1 MSHIPGHVSLVSR
14 VDRVLSKENL
24 DADRACADQKI
35 AAVIC
40 SNSCISHLWYAT
52 KRDRV
57 HKNRYDE
64 SGIDTSSNSG
74 SSGWASFKRNIIYA
88 IRSLKIN
95 GVEINRSVCIHA
107 QTARRCRTRRVH
119 SSIHTA
125 APTRRVPFASTENT
139 SRCGLSVPD
148 EPDAVDAVCTRATR
162 RVLFANGTRVG
173 LNLQCEHGHRFV
185 IKFWRPRARRGQHR
199 FSYGSNR

>member
-1 MSHIPGHVSLVSR
+1 MSPFPGHVSIVSR
-14 VDRVLSKENL
+14 VDHVLSKENM

-40 SNSCISHLWYAT
+40 STSCISHLWYAT
-52 KRDRV
+52 ERDLV
-57 HKNRYDE
+57 HKNRYE
-64 SGIDTSSNSG
+64 ASGIDTLSNSG
-74 SSGWASFKRNIIYA
+74 ARGWTSFKRNILYA
-88 IRSLKIN
+88 IRSLTIN

-125 APTRRVPFASTENT
+125 TPTRRVPFASTENT

-162 RVLFANGTRVG
+162 RVPFANGTRVG
-173 LNLQCEHGHRFV
+173 
-185 IKFWRPRARRGQHR
+185 
-199 FSYGSNR
+199 

>member
-1 MSHIPGHVSLVSR
+1 M
-14 VDRVLSKENL
+14 
-24 DADRACADQKI
+24 DADRACADQTI

-40 SNSCISHLWYAT
+40 STSCISHLWYAT
-52 KRDRV
+52 ERDRV
-57 HKNRYDE
+57 HKNRYE
-64 SGIDTSSNSG
+64 ASGIDTLSNSG
-74 SSGWASFKRNIIYA
+74 ARGWTSFKRNILYA

-125 APTRRVPFASTENT
+125 TPTRRVPFASTENT

-148 EPDAVDAVCTRATR
+148 EPDAVDAVCTWQSITFEASDRSRSLPLALIHILASELSLAPIR
-162 RVLFANGTRVG
+162 
-173 LNLQCEHGHRFV
+173 E
-185 IKFWRPRARRGQHR
+185 IAR
-199 FSYGSNR
+199 

>member
-1 MSHIPGHVSLVSR
+1 MSIVSR
-14 VDRVLSKENL
+14 VDHVLSKENM

-40 SNSCISHLWYAT
+40 CTSCISHAT
-52 KRDRV
+52 ERDRV
-57 HKNRYDE
+57 HKNRYE
-64 SGIDTSSNSG
+64 ASRIDTLSNSG
-74 SSGWASFKRNIIYA
+74 ARGWTSFKRNILYA

-119 SSIHTA
+119 SSIHTTT
-125 APTRRVPFASTENT
+125 PTRRVPFASTENT

-148 EPDAVDAVCTRATR
+148 EPDAVDAVCTR
-162 RVLFANGTRVG
+162 RVPFANGTRVG
-173 LNLQCEHGHRFV
+173 
-185 IKFWRPRARRGQHR
+185 
-199 FSYGSNR
+199 

>member
-1 MSHIPGHVSLVSR
+1 MPPFPGHVSIVSR
-14 VDRVLSKENL
+14 VDHVLSKENI

-40 SNSCISHLWYAT
+40 STSCISHLWYAT
-52 KRDRV
+52 ERDRV
-57 HKNRYDE
+57 HTNRYE
-64 SGIDTSSNSG
+64 ASGIDTSSNRSAR
-74 SSGWASFKRNIIYA
+74 GWTSFKRNIIYA
-88 IRSLKIN
+88 IRSLTIN

-107 QTARRCRTRRVH
+107 QTARLCRTRRVH

-148 EPDAVDAVCTRATR
+148 EPDAVDAVFTRATR
-162 RVLFANGTRVG
+162 RVPFANGTRVG
-173 LNLQCEHGHRFV
+173 
-185 IKFWRPRARRGQHR
+185 
-199 FSYGSNR
+199 

>member
-1 MSHIPGHVSLVSR
+1 M
-14 VDRVLSKENL
+14 

-40 SNSCISHLWYAT
+40 STSCISHLWYAT
-52 KRDRV
+52 ERDRV
-57 HKNRYDE
+57 HKNRYE
-64 SGIDTSSNSG
+64 EASGIDTLSNSG
-74 SSGWASFKRNIIYA
+74 ARGWTSFKRNILYA

-95 GVEINRSVCIHA
+95 GVEINRSVCIYE

-125 APTRRVPFASTENT
+125 TPTRRVPFASTENT

-148 EPDAVDAVCTRATR
+148 EPAQWTQCVHGQPDAYRSRMVRASGKITS
-162 RVLFANGTRVG
+162 VNTALCIVSCHWV
-173 LNLQCEHGHRFV
+173 Q
-185 IKFWRPRARRGQHR
+185 
-199 FSYGSNR
+199 

>member
-1 MSHIPGHVSLVSR
+1 MCQLCHVLITCYPRKTWTQIARAQIRKWLMSF
-14 VDRVLSKENL
+14 
-24 DADRACADQKI
+24 
-35 AAVIC
+35 C
-40 SNSCISHLWYAT
+40 STSCISHLWYAT
-52 KRDRV
+52 ERDRV
-57 HKNRYDE
+57 HKNRYE
-64 SGIDTSSNSG
+64 ASGIDTSSNSG
-74 SSGWASFKRNIIYA
+74 ARGWTSFKRNILYA

-162 RVLFANGTRVG
+162 RVPFANGTRVG
-173 LNLQCEHGHRFV
+173 
-185 IKFWRPRARRGQHR
+185 
-199 FSYGSNR
+199 

>member
-1 MSHIPGHVSLVSR
+1 M
-14 VDRVLSKENL
+14 

-40 SNSCISHLWYAT
+40 STSCISHLWYAT
-52 KRDRV
+52 ERDRV
-57 HKNRYDE
+57 HKNRYE
-64 SGIDTSSNSG
+64 ASGIDTLSNSG
-74 SSGWASFKRNIIYA
+74 ARGWTSFKRNILYA

-125 APTRRVPFASTENT
+125 TPTRRVPFASTENT

-148 EPDAVDAVCTRATR
+148 EPDAVDAVCTRQPDAHRSRTVR
-162 RVLFANGTRVG
+162 ASGKLTSVNTALHIVLLQYINHLILQVSCSFLTSPDNSDHLPHSSFIFPE
-173 LNLQCEHGHRFV
+173 LN
-185 IKFWRPRARRGQHR
+185 
-199 FSYGSNR
+199 

>member
-1 MSHIPGHVSLVSR
+1 M
-14 VDRVLSKENL
+14 
-24 DADRACADQKI
+24 DADRACVDQKI

-40 SNSCISHLWYAT
+40 STSCLSHLWYAT
-52 KRDRV
+52 ERDRV
-57 HKNRYDE
+57 QKKSTRQV
-64 SGIDTSSNSG
+64 
-74 SSGWASFKRNIIYA
+74 ASTPRQTAALEAGPVSREIFSLNA
-88 IRSLKIN
+88 IRGLKIN

-162 RVLFANGTRVG
+162 RVPFANGTRVG
-173 LNLQCEHGHRFV
+173 
-185 IKFWRPRARRGQHR
+185 
-199 FSYGSNR
+199 

>member
-1 MSHIPGHVSLVSR
+1 MSTFPGHVSIVSR
-14 VDRVLSKENL
+14 ADHMLSKENT
-24 DADRACADQKI
+24 DAYLACADQTI

-40 SNSCISHLWYAT
+40 STSCISHLWYAT
-52 KRDRV
+52 ERDRV
-57 HKNRYDE
+57 HKNRYE
-64 SGIDTSSNSG
+64 ASGIDTSSNSG
-74 SSGWASFKRNIIYA
+74 ARGWTSFKRNIIYA

-95 GVEINRSVCIHA
+95 VVEINRSVCIHA
-107 QTARRCRTRRVH
+107 QTARRCRTRRGH

-162 RVLFANGTRVG
+162 RVPFANGTRVG
-173 LNLQCEHGHRFV
+173 
-185 IKFWRPRARRGQHR
+185 
-199 FSYGSNR
+199 

>member
-1 MSHIPGHVSLVSR
+1 MPQRG
-14 VDRVLSKENL
+14 E
-24 DADRACADQKI
+24 
-35 AAVIC
+35 
-40 SNSCISHLWYAT
+40 
-52 KRDRV
+52 RDRV

-74 SSGWASFKRNIIYA
+74 ARGWTSFKRNIIYA

-119 SSIHTA
+119 SSIHTT
-125 APTRRVPFASTENT
+125 APTRRVPFVSTENT

-162 RVLFANGTRVG
+162 RVPFANGTRVG
-173 LNLQCEHGHRFV
+173 LNLQCEHGLSLLMLFSVVYSVFVITLQLYLIMYQSMTTIAWLLLFIILFSSSIVMYLHHYLHQVYSEGKFITPV
-185 IKFWRPRARRGQHR
+185 IKF
-199 FSYGSNR
+199 N